1 MRELQNNWNSLEF
14 AFQHLM
20 VPQNPP
26 VSTDRSGSQ
35 NSNSQKSD
43 GTKPHVRSGT
53 TTPTQSTT
61 TPTSHVKNEN
71 NNLHLKRKTP
81 AINCNERLKI

>member
-26 VSTDRSGSQ
+26 VSTDRGSSQ

-53 TTPTQSTT
+53 TPTQSTTT

-81 AINCNERLKI
+81 AINCNER

>member
-26 VSTDRSGSQ
+26 VNASDRSGSQ

-53 TTPTQSTT
+53 TQPPTAPTQST

-71 NNLHLKRKTP
+71 NNLHLKRKT
-81 AINCNERLKI
+81 AINCNER

>member
-26 VSTDRSGSQ
+26 VSKLSTDRSQ

-43 GTKPHVRSGT
+43 SHVRSGRTNT
-53 TTPTQSTT
+53 TAAKQQSTT
-61 TPTSHVKNEN
+61 TTTTTSHVKNEN
-71 NNLHLKRKTP
+71 NNLHLKRKT
-81 AINCNERLKI
+81 AINCNER